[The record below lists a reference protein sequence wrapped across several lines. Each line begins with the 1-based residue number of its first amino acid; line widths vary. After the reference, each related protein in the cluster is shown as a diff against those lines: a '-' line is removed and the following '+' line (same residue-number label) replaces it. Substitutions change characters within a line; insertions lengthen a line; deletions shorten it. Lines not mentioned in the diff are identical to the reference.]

1 MENERPGENER
12 PRGNEGARRIRL
24 FFGAQVSMATLE
36 SVAATAEAMRRAAY
50 EGGYQIRWVAPANY
64 HITLKFLGDA
74 SPEIVTA
81 IRDRLEPRLAS
92 LPSFELT
99 ARGVG
104 AFPDPGNAR
113 VIWAGVDDPSGGMSR
128 IAEILESEL
137 DELGFRREE
146 RAFHPHITMGRVKR
160 VDDVS
165 RILQSFTEQKFRS
178 SRIESVT
185 LFESI
190 MKSSGSEYVER
201 ARFGLGVA
209 LEGKERQTEPL
220 KGAQHHAPDRGVEDA
235 SWELDRAGMESPEQV
250 LTTPG
255 GAEEIDDE
263 HEA

>member
-1 MENERPGENER
+1 
-12 PRGNEGARRIRL
+12 
-24 FFGAQVSMATLE
+24 MATLE

-81 IRDRLEPRLAS
+81 IRDHLEPPLAS
-92 LPSFELT
+92 LPSVELT

-104 AFPDPGNAR
+104 AFPNPGNAR
-113 VIWAGVDDPSGGMSR
+113 VIWAGVDDPTGGLTR

-137 DELGFRREE
+137 GELGFRREK

-165 RILQSFTEQKFRS
+165 RILQPFTEQNFRE
-178 SRIESVT
+178 SRIESIT

-190 MKSSGSEYVER
+190 MKSIGSEYVER
-201 ARFGLGVA
+201 ARFGLGMA
-209 LEGKERQTEPL
+209 LQGKERQTEPL
-220 KGAQHHAPDRGVEDA
+220 QGSQHHAPDRGVEDA
-235 SWELDRAGMESPEQV
+235 SWSLEPRGLESAEQV
-250 LTTPG
+250 LTTPE

-263 HEA
+263 REA